1 MRAHECLQKL
11 QGSKGSEVDED
22 VHARSG
28 ASTSSSVP
36 SVEILESTSALPKK
50 DSQPT
55 NPLRIQK
62 SYRRVLKFT
71 ADEDD
76 FLKKGID
83 RHGFGQWTAILRDP
97 DSKLKREERRTR

>member
-11 QGSKGSEVDED
+11 QGNKGSKVDEE
-22 VHARSG
+22 VHARFG
-28 ASTSSSVP
+28 ASTSSSAP
-36 SVEILESTSALPKK
+36 SFETLESTSALPKK
-50 DSQPT
+50 DAPPT

-71 ADEDD
+71 ADEND

-97 DSKLKREERRTR
+97 DSKF